1 MVGRC
6 RIVTDKP
13 RERAFLQAAC
23 LFYVKYKEDYELIF
37 YKVIPVAW
45 RAGSW
50 AFSGRAGFRPG
61 RAGFGFKFGEMVR
74 ADFGPAKNVFHN
86 DGHLCCQLPLKESSW
101 LNLQLK
107 ND

>member
-37 YKVIPVAW
+37 YKVIPVA
-45 RAGSW
+45 
-50 AFSGRAGFRPG
+50 
-61 RAGFGFKFGEMVR
+61 
-74 ADFGPAKNVFHN
+74 
-86 DGHLCCQLPLKESSW
+86 
-101 LNLQLK
+101 
-107 ND
+107 